1 MEALKTMRFSD
12 MKLGEGTIIFEKQ
25 QFGLYDDLVKRHPE
39 NETYKKALSRLAE
52 MIEDHEKQLKAE
64 SGAGPQE

>member
-25 QFGLYDDLVKRHPE
+25 QLGLYNDLVKRHPE
-39 NETYKKALSRLAE
+39 NDSYKNAQSRLAK
-52 MIEDHEKQLKAE
+52 MIEDHEKQLMLKPE
-64 SGAGPQE
+64 SEPHE